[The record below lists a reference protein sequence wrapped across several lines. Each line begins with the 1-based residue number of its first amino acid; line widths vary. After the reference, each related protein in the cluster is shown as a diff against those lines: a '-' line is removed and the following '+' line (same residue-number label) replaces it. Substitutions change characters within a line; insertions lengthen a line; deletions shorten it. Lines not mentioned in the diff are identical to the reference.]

1 MKFIVLILLKI
12 CRFST
17 TFPRLVITL
26 FLVLGV
32 AGFATMP
39 LIRLSTNLVAGI
51 GDTDATISLT
61 KENSEIFGEQDALI
75 VVLEFPEPPGDAR
88 LPFIKRLSETLA
100 SLPGVRRV
108 RCQFLDAEDPEAT
121 ALVLKNFL
129 LGMNERERGEI
140 RQIFSPQGLKESFRR
155 NINRLFLVQNPYL
168 QNRILDDPL
177 ELGRFVSES
186 MTKRVGSV
194 SLGDTYLLIASP
206 DSTTYLIQVTPSF
219 PSADIVAGK
228 ALVDKIRTTVDRRI
242 AELQATMPAMQGK
255 LQELKSYLT
264 GKTVFHRE
272 SDAIFDRES
281 TTIIVFSFIMVTG
294 LLIVV
299 YRSLWAGLL
308 LVIPIAAGIGPNY
321 GLIYLTY
328 DEVNPVVM
336 GATGVLFGLGT
347 DYGVHLW
354 SSFRREIDRGAKPE
368 EALLAVYGHTGQA
381 VFLGALTSTLAFL
394 CLCLSRQP
402 AMGQFGWVGASG
414 LCLTLVST
422 VFLFPALVQI
432 MSGMK
437 KDRYPRMR
445 VNFRVLSGLFERR
458 PLFIIAVSG
467 CVVLVTLI
475 FASRISYEKDLLKVF
490 LARNM
495 ASMEVSERI
504 SRKFHSNFSQPT
516 FLSFDVDDLDKG
528 LFVQRQLDAILERLM
543 ARDREISSFDS
554 ISYLM
559 APSSVQNQNTEVLSG
574 ITAEWPILA
583 DQLEKEIRRSELSS
597 SAAESMKQ
605 SFDSIGKMLANPA
618 SLLSDE
624 KDKQLTDVERSWY
637 MTKIHG
643 KYRFLTHVRYSSSVT
658 DSQALRQADHKILDA
673 VKELPV
679 TVHISGPRHAM
690 EAILSTLISDLVT
703 LGAYVLCAVVIFFFA
718 LFRHPLGVV
727 LCLIPMAGAF
737 CITVGVMSVIGMGL
751 PFSIVG
757 VVPLIF
763 GLGMD
768 NGVHVVL
775 GSLNKGEGAVSRT
788 MERVTTPIVF
798 TSLTNVMGFVAMLTS
813 KLYSMEFLGWAMVI
827 GMTAAVALTLTTLPA
842 LLLLMERHQAGSAE
856 TKSSASLALGK

>member
-1 MKFIVLILLKI
+1 MKFIVVILLKI

-17 TFPRLVITL
+17 AFPRLVITL
-26 FLVLGV
+26 FLIFGV
-32 AGFATMP
+32 AGFATVP

-51 GDTDATISLT
+51 GDSDTTISLT

-100 SLPGVRRV
+100 NLPGVRRV
-108 RCQFLDAEDPEAT
+108 RYQFVDPEDSGAT
-121 ALVLKNFL
+121 ALVLRNFL
-129 LGMNERERGEI
+129 LSMNEREREEI
-140 RQIFSPQGLKESFRR
+140 RRIFSPQSLKDSFRR

-168 QNRILDDPL
+168 QKRILEDPL

-186 MTKRVGSV
+186 MTRRVGSV

-219 PSADIVAGK
+219 PSADIAAGA
-228 ALVDKIRTTVDRRI
+228 ALVDKIRRTIDRRI
-242 AELQATMPAMQGK
+242 SELQPTMPAMQGK

-281 TTIIVFSFIMVTG
+281 TTIIVFSFVMVTG

-299 YRSLWAGLL
+299 YRSLWAGLI
-308 LVIPIAAGIGPNY
+308 LVAPIAAGIGPNY

-354 SSFRREIDRGAKPE
+354 SSFRREIDRGVTPT
-368 EALLAVYGHTGQA
+368 EALIAVYEHTGQP
-381 VFLGALTSTLAFL
+381 VILGALTSTLAFL
-394 CLCLSRQP
+394 CLCLSQQP

-422 VFLFPALVQI
+422 VFLFPAIVQL
-432 MSGMK
+432 MSRMK

-445 VNFRVLSGLFERR
+445 VNFRALSGLFERR
-458 PLFIIAVSG
+458 PRFIVAVSA
-467 CVVLVTLI
+467 CVILVSFV
-475 FASRISYEKDLLKVF
+475 FASRISYEKDLFKVF

-495 ASMEVSERI
+495 DSMEVSDRI
-504 SRKFHSNFSQPT
+504 SRKFQSNFSQPT
-516 FLSFDVDDLDKG
+516 LISFDVEDLDKG
-528 LFVQRQLDAILERLM
+528 LFVQRQLDEILERLM
-543 ARDREISSFDS
+543 ARDHEISSFDS

-559 APSSVQNQNTEVLSG
+559 APSSVQKLNLEVLSG
-574 ITAEWPILA
+574 ITAEWPTLA
-583 DQLEKEIRRSELSS
+583 DGLENEIQRSELSS
-597 SAAESMKQ
+597 SAAETMRQ
-605 SFDSIGKMLANPA
+605 SFDSIGKLLADPTN
-618 SLLSDE
+618 LLSDE
-624 KDKQLTDVERSWY
+624 KNKLLTDVERSWY
-637 MTKIHG
+637 MTKIRG
-643 KYRFLTHVRYSSSVT
+643 KYRFLTHIRYSSSVT
-658 DSQALRQADHKILDA
+658 DPQALRLADNKILDA
-673 VKELPV
+673 LKDLPV
-679 TVHISGPRHAM
+679 TVNVSGARHAM

-703 LGAYVLCAVVIFFFA
+703 LGAYVLCAVVLFFFI

-727 LCLIPMAGAF
+727 LSLIPMAGAF
-737 CITVGVMSVIGMGL
+737 CITIGFMALIGMGL

-757 VVPLIF
+757 VAPLIF

-775 GSLNKGEGAVSRT
+775 GSLNKGEGAVNRT
-788 MERVTTPIVF
+788 MERVATPIIF

-842 LLLLMERHQAGSAE
+842 LLLMMERHQAGS
-856 TKSSASLALGK
+856 SGSNQVRV